1 MVVNIYLQND
11 ESMMIIN
18 SVKMFLLFFV
28 VVVVV
33 VVVYFVSL
41 FVCCFVLFRFVFSS
55 KRASSRAFLRPR
67 EDLKRVEERFL
78 RGIALLLVL
87 IMKAFL

>member
-33 VVVYFVSL
+33 YFVSL
-41 FVCCFVLFRFVFSS
+41 FLCCFVLFRFVFSS
-55 KRASSRAFLRPR
+55 KRTSRRAFLSPR

-78 RGIALLLVL
+78 RGIALLLVV

>member
-33 VVVYFVSL
+33 YLFVFL
-41 FVCCFVLFRFVFSS
+41 FVCCFVCFVLFFQVNALQDARFS
-55 KRASSRAFLRPR
+55 A
-67 EDLKRVEERFL
+67 
-78 RGIALLLVL
+78 RGKI
-87 IMKAFL
+87 

>member
-1 MVVNIYLQND
+1 MVVNIYLQID

-33 VVVYFVSL
+33 YFVSL
-41 FVCCFVLFRFVFSS
+41 FVCCFFFGFVLFFQVNALQDARFS
-55 KRASSRAFLRPR
+55 ASG
-67 EDLKRVEERFL
+67 K
-78 RGIALLLVL
+78 I
-87 IMKAFL
+87 

>member
-1 MVVNIYLQND
+1 MVVNIYLQID

-33 VVVYFVSL
+33 YFVSL
-41 FVCCFVLFRFVFSS
+41 FLCLFVVLFCFVLFFQVNALQDARFST
-55 KRASSRAFLRPR
+55 
-67 EDLKRVEERFL
+67 
-78 RGIALLLVL
+78 RGKI
-87 IMKAFL
+87 

>member
-33 VVVYFVSL
+33 YLFVFL
-41 FVCCFVLFRFVFSS
+41 FVCCFVCFVLFFQVNALQDAPFS
-55 KRASSRAFLRPR
+55 A
-67 EDLKRVEERFL
+67 
-78 RGIALLLVL
+78 RGKI
-87 IMKAFL
+87 

>member
-18 SVKMFLLFFV
+18 SVKMFLLFF

>member
-33 VVVYFVSL
+33 YL
-41 FVCCFVLFRFVFSS
+41 FVFLLFCLFFCCFVCFVLFFQVNALQDARFS
-55 KRASSRAFLRPR
+55 A
-67 EDLKRVEERFL
+67 
-78 RGIALLLVL
+78 RGKI
-87 IMKAFL
+87 

>member
-18 SVKMFLLFFV
+18 SVKMILLFFV

-33 VVVYFVSL
+33 YL
-41 FVCCFVLFRFVFSS
+41 FVFLLFCLFRFVFSS
-55 KRASSRAFLRPR
+55 KRASRRAFLRPR

>member
-28 VVVVV
+28 VV
-33 VVVYFVSL
+33 YLFVFL
-41 FVCCFVLFRFVFSS
+41 FVCCFVCFVLFFQVNALQDARFS
-55 KRASSRAFLRPR
+55 A
-67 EDLKRVEERFL
+67 
-78 RGIALLLVL
+78 RGKI
-87 IMKAFL
+87 

>member
-1 MVVNIYLQND
+1 MVVNIYLQID

-33 VVVYFVSL
+33 YFVSL
-41 FVCCFVLFRFVFSS
+41 CVCCFFCFVLFFQVNALQDARFS
-55 KRASSRAFLRPR
+55 A
-67 EDLKRVEERFL
+67 
-78 RGIALLLVL
+78 RGKI
-87 IMKAFL
+87 